1 VLLVD
6 DEPDAREMLT
16 EVLRRHQAH
25 VTAVGSAQDALVE
38 LDRALPDVLISD
50 IAMPD
55 DDGYALIRKV
65 RGRSAEQGGQV
76 PALALTAYARE
87 EDRMRALACGF
98 QVHVPKPVEP
108 QELANVVASL
118 AGRNGKH

>member
-1 VLLVD
+1 
-6 DEPDAREMLT
+6 MLS
-16 EVLRRHQAH
+16 EVLRRHQAR
-25 VTAVGSAQDALVE
+25 VTAVASARDALVE

-50 IAMPD
+50 IAMPE

-65 RGRSAEQGGQV
+65 RGRTVEQGGQV

-87 EDRMRALACGF
+87 EDRVRALAAGY

-108 QELANVVASL
+108 QELAAVVASL
-118 AGRNGKH
+118 AGRNGKPLEPALVR